1 MSSGPKITR
10 DGLVF
15 YYDVN
20 NTKSLI
26 GKPATNF
33 YTNGDF
39 TNGTGITQEAGSN
52 PTNNIVIYP
61 NPGNSQYVLRQT
73 GNYTEYQI
81 NLTSQLSSSTTYVLS
96 GWYAESNDYDGTSTM
111 FHCRAFSSSGSHVA
125 LGNGIGTV
133 IKTVNAGGLNWKYCY
148 VTITTPSDYNGDFNW
163 YVGYGQPSCNGY
175 RYYTNLQMEIGS
187 YPTTFVDGTRSVTQG
202 LKDLIGGTTI
212 DLSAASFNSNEVPI
226 LDGTDD
232 RIDLGNLSDY
242 FPSGV
247 PAVTVEQVFKITS
260 GASGPLA
267 PLFENYRFNLWYD
280 YSNDTFSLN
289 TRSGPPD
296 TSGYQFA
303 VGGTS
308 TITCNPKGNYNHI
321 VGVYETISATQGR
334 VTLYVNGE
342 FAGQYVDI
350 KMGAYPINPTWIG
363 QSYHSG
369 YGTYKLNGRVD
380 LTKLYTSALTAN
392 DVKQNYNAIKNRF
405 GI

>member
-81 NLTSQLSSSTTYVLS
+81 NLASQLSSSTTYVLS

-212 DLSAASFNSNEVPI
+212 DLSATSFNSNGVPI

-247 PAVTVEQVFKITS
+247 PAVTVEQVFKISTGSS
-260 GASGPLA
+260 GSFG
-267 PLFENYRFNLWYD
+267 PLFENYRFNLWYE
-280 YSNDTFSLN
+280 YSSDTISLS

-296 TSGYQFA
+296 TTGYQFTVSMSA
-303 VGGTS
+303 NLPCTA
-308 TITCNPKGNYNHI
+308 KGSYNHI
-321 VGVYETISATQGR
+321 IAVYETISPTNGKI
-334 VTLYVNGE
+334 TLYVNGE
-342 FAGQYVDI
+342 FAGTTTDT
-350 KMGAYPINPTWIG
+350 KMGAYPIYGTWIG

-369 YGTYKLNGRVD
+369 YGTYILNGQVD
-380 LTKLYTSALTAN
+380 VTKLYTRVLTSN
-392 DVKQNYNAIKNRF
+392 EVKQNYNAIKNRF